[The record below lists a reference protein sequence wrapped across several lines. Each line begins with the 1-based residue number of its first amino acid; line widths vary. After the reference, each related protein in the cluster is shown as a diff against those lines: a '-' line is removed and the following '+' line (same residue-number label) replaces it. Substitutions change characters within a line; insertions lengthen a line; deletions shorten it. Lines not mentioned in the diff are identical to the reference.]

1 LRAPEPLVAELRGLV
16 QEEQARSR
24 APSISAAAFRSG
36 ELLWSEAVGFADA
49 ERGLEA
55 TPDTQYEIGSIT
67 KTFTAAAILQLRD
80 GGQLDLEEPL
90 AAHIPEAGH
99 ELTLR
104 RMLSHLSGLQRETP
118 GGVWETLEFP
128 TAEELPARAAD
139 AERVLATGER
149 WHYSNLAFALLGE
162 VVSRRSGLPYTRY
175 VDERLIEPLGLT
187 RTTWEPV
194 VPAAR
199 GYFVHPFTHELLAER
214 HADHRGTAAAGALL
228 STTADLARWGAFLAD
243 PEPSVLAPASVEEMH
258 APQVMIDPEQ
268 WTLGWGLGLLL
279 SRVGERVLAG
289 HTGGT
294 NGFLTAVLVSRKAR
308 IGAVALTN
316 TTAGADPEKLAAR
329 LATAAIEALPTE
341 PELSRPGPPPPPGLE
356 GVLGNWWSEG
366 TEFVFRWR
374 GGRLEVESLAAS
386 PRLRFATFEPEGPD
400 RYRTVSGREHGELL
414 EIVRGEKGEAV
425 KLYWAT
431 YPFTRRPAL
440 FGS

>member
-1 LRAPEPLVAELRGLV
+1 LRAPESLAAELRGLV
-16 QEEQARSR
+16 REEQARSR
-24 APSISAAAFRSG
+24 APSVSAAVFRGG
-36 ELLWSEAVGFADA
+36 ELLWSEAVGIADA

-55 TPDTQYEIGSIT
+55 TPETQYEIGSIT

-80 GGQLDLEEPL
+80 AGQLDLEDSL

-139 AERVLATGER
+139 AERVLAPGER

-162 VVSRRSGLPYTRY
+162 VVTRRSGLPYTQY
-175 VDERLIEPLGLT
+175 VDERLIGPLGLT

-194 VPAAR
+194 EPAAR
-199 GYFVHPFTHELLAER
+199 GYFVHPFTLELLAER

-243 PEPSVLAPASVEEMH
+243 PEPSVLAPGSVEEMH
-258 APQVMIDPEQ
+258 APRVMIDPEQ

-316 TTAGADPEKLAAR
+316 TTADADPEKLAAR
-329 LATAAIEALPTE
+329 LATAAIEALPGE
-341 PELSRPGPPPPPGLE
+341 PEPSRPGPPAPPELE
-356 GVLGNWWSEG
+356 SVLGNWWSEG

-374 GGRLEVESLAAS
+374 EGRLEAESLAAS
-386 PRLRFATFEPEGPD
+386 PRLRFATFEPERAD
-400 RYRTVSGREHGELL
+400 RYRTVSGRERGELL
-414 EIVRGEKGEAV
+414 EILRDDDGAAI

-431 YPFTRRPAL
+431 YPFTRRPAV
-440 FGS
+440 FGQ